1 MISEAEKERLLVGFK
16 QTVKAVSSGLA
27 EKVFLA
33 GDCESRISD
42 PIEKAASENGTQIF
56 YVPTMRELGEM
67 CGIEVG
73 SSCAVV
79 LKAEA

>member
-1 MISEAEKERLLVGFK
+1 MISESEKEKLLVGFK
-16 QTVKAVSSGLA
+16 QTVKAVNENKA
-27 EKVFLA
+27 AKVFLA

-42 PIEKAASENGTQIF
+42 PIEKSAAENGTQIF

-79 LKAEA
+79 LK